1 MILGILIG
9 IIGLSAKGVKGVYAI
24 TSPQP
29 GQPVRRKITRTE
41 KVVVATWIS
50 LTIITLLIESLQAIG
65 AILGFFLFVYV
76 VWLGVVRPTLK

>member
-1 MILGILIG
+1 MTIYYSLFVLTILGILIG

-41 KVVVATWIS
+41 KVVVATSIS
-50 LTIITLLIESLQAIG
+50 LTIITLLIQSYRLSVQFWG
-65 AILGFFLFVYV
+65 SFFLF
-76 VWLGVVRPTLK
+76 T